1 MKTLFFLI
9 LFVAQA
15 FGAAITDHKQQRFAE
30 LTAVLDQNFD
40 SQTLDSLIPYQ
51 PASYQELTSLNLNS
65 FDEPTWQTILRDI
78 PASMSTGASNPAKLG
93 KAIAHIKQY
102 LESMTAPNIVTERKA
117 AAEPD
122 HHTQRFAELTV
133 VLDQN
138 FDSQTLESL
147 RPYQQASYQELT
159 SLNLNSFDEPIW
171 QTILRDLPASMSTG
185 ASNPAKL
192 GKAIAHIKQYLESIT
207 EPGIVTERKVAAELK
222 RKEELVRQLEPKIQ
236 KLPFDQQ
243 EPSRIALRN
252 LTVEQLYDKVRTMV
266 MKKRSG
272 R

>member
-1 MKTLFFLI
+1 LNLDSFDESTWQTI
-9 LFVAQA
+9 LRDLPASMST
-15 FGAAITDHKQQRFAE
+15 GASNPAKLGKAIAHIKQYLESMTAKPNIVTERKASAEPDHHTQRFAE

-78 PASMSTGASNPAKLG
+78 PASMSTSASNPAKLG

-117 AAEPD
+117 AAE
-122 HHTQRFAELTV
+122 
-133 VLDQN
+133 
-138 FDSQTLESL
+138 S
-147 RPYQQASYQELT
+147 
-159 SLNLNSFDEPIW
+159 
-171 QTILRDLPASMSTG
+171 
-185 ASNPAKL
+185 
-192 GKAIAHIKQYLESIT
+192 
-207 EPGIVTERKVAAELK
+207 K
-222 RKEELVRQLEPKIQ
+222 RKEELIRQLEPKIQ
-236 KLPFDQQ
+236 KLPFGQQ

-266 MKKRSG
+266 MEERSG

>member
-1 MKTLFFLI
+1 MKTLFLLI
-9 LFVAQA
+9 LFVTQA
-15 FGAAITDHKQQRFAE
+15 FGAAVVDPKQQRFTE
-30 LTAVLDQNFD
+30 LTAVLNQNFD
-40 SQTLDSLIPYQ
+40 DQTLDSLIPYQ

-65 FDEPTWQTILRDI
+65 FDEHTWQTILRDI

-102 LESMTAPNIVTERKA
+102 LESMTKPGIVAERKA
-117 AAEPD
+117 A
-122 HHTQRFAELTV
+122 T
-133 VLDQN
+133 
-138 FDSQTLESL
+138 
-147 RPYQQASYQELT
+147 
-159 SLNLNSFDEPIW
+159 
-171 QTILRDLPASMSTG
+171 
-185 ASNPAKL
+185 
-192 GKAIAHIKQYLESIT
+192 
-207 EPGIVTERKVAAELK
+207 ELK

-266 MKKRSG
+266 MEERSG